1 MLPIRPSEPV
11 AMQALCLSPI
21 HAGVTGSMNG
31 SLSSKLAFVSTHL
44 IWTHLLE
51 PPNSLCEDVSISDSE
66 AFRKALEQREKD
78 MKEGCAIGCRLPS
91 FDAYVD
97 EARYVEPQGERI
109 PCWHEYA
116 LDHMTCPFCL
126 ISVHHLKL
134 TCIFTHSLRCC
145 RCRAGE
151 AMDGC
156 RTDASAAALRRRLAC
171 TRSFRH
177 RQQIAWRA
185 MGSIECL
192 CF

>member
-1 MLPIRPSEPV
+1 MVLCGSALIGPDEMLPIRPGEPV

-66 AFRKALEQREKD
+66 AFRKALERREKD

-97 EARYVEPQGERI
+97 EARYVEPQGERMTS
-109 PCWHEYA
+109 WHEYA
-116 LDHMTCPFCL
+116 LDHMTCPFLPDLCPPHEAY
-126 ISVHHLKL
+126 VHLYSFSALLPLQSGRSDGRLPHR
-134 TCIFTHSLRCC
+134 CLRC
-145 RCRAGE
+145 RL
-151 AMDGC
+151 
-156 RTDASAAALRRRLAC
+156 TSSA
-171 TRSFRH
+171 
-177 RQQIAWRA
+177 
-185 MGSIECL
+185 CL
-192 CF
+192 H